1 MIAVIDFGS
10 QYTQLIAKKLRKLG
24 YLATVLPS
32 TTDSKILANLE
43 KTQGLKGVV
52 LSGSPASVSEG
63 NTPDPEIMN
72 LGLPILGICYGYQFL
87 AQHFG
92 GAVGSGARREYG
104 ATRIQVVPSAANDPL
119 LKGLNPEFRV
129 WMSHGDHVEKI
140 PPSAK
145 ALLTSQGHAVGFAMP
160 DRKLWALQF
169 HPEVHHSEFGT
180 ELLENF
186 ATIAAGGRHDWD
198 LKTAL
203 KTLEDKLRAD
213 LKGVDQVLCAVSGGV
228 DSTVLAV
235 LLAKV
240 TKVEAVMVDHGFLRS
255 YDVADLRRSFAKFP
269 NINLTVIDATNECW
283 AELEGIND
291 PEEKRKTIGRLFI
304 ETFDRHVKAHW
315 NQSAKVCFAQG
326 TIYSDV
332 IESADNNKASAH
344 KIKSHHN
351 VGGLP
356 DRLPFRLIEPLREFF
371 KDEVREI
378 GRLMGL
384 DSIEVDRHPFPG
396 PGLLIRCLAPLNRE
410 NIATLQHCDRIFHEE
425 LIRRN
430 LYTKTWQAGAILLPV
445 STVGV
450 MGDGRTYEK
459 VLALRAVSSLDA
471 MTAEATEF
479 PLTDLKEIASR
490 IVNEVKGV
498 NRVVYDLTS
507 KPPATIEWE

>member
-1 MIAVIDFGS
+1 MIAVIDYGS
-10 QYTQLIAKKLRKLG
+10 QYTQLIAKKFRKLG

-32 TTDSKILANLE
+32 STRAEDLKNLE
-43 KTQGLKGVV
+43 KTGGLKALV

-63 NTPDPEIMN
+63 NTPDPKMMD
-72 LGLPILGICYGYQFL
+72 LGIPILGICYGYQFL
-87 AQHFG
+87 AHHFG
-92 GAVGSGARREYG
+92 GEVGSGARREYG
-104 ATRIQVVPSAANDPL
+104 ATQVQVADALDPL
-119 LKGLNPEFRV
+119 LKGVSKEFRV
-129 WMSHGDHVEKI
+129 WMSHGDHVEKM
-140 PPSAK
+140 PSQSRV
-145 ALLTSQGHAVGFAMP
+145 LLTSQGHTVAFALP

-169 HPEVHHSEFGT
+169 HPEVHHSEFGSQ
-180 ELLENF
+180 LLENF
-186 ATIAAGGRHDWD
+186 AIAAEGGRHDWD
-198 LKTAL
+198 LKQVL
-203 KTLEDKLRAD
+203 QNLEKKLRD
-213 LKGVDQVLCAVSGGV
+213 ELKGVDRVLCAVSGGV

-235 LLAKV
+235 LLSKV
-240 TKVEAVMVDHGFLRS
+240 SKVEAVMVDHGFLRS
-255 YDVADLRRSFAKFP
+255 YDVQDLRRTFAKFP
-269 NINLTVIDATNECW
+269 GINLTVIDARDACW
-283 AELEGIND
+283 KELEGVQD

-304 ETFDRHVKAHW
+304 ETFDRHAKEHWKA
-315 NQSAKVCFAQG
+315 SDKVCFAQG

-332 IESADNNKASAH
+332 IESADNKKANAH

-356 DRLPFRLIEPLREFF
+356 ERLPFRLIEPLREFF

-384 DSIEVDRHPFPG
+384 DDAEVERHPFPG

-410 NIATLQHCDRIFHEE
+410 NVAVLQHCDRIFHEE
-425 LIRRN
+425 LLKRN
-430 LYTKTWQAGAILLPV
+430 LYKKTWQAGAILLPV

-459 VLALRAVSSLDA
+459 VLALRAVSSIDA

-479 PLTDLKEIASR
+479 PMTDLKEIASR